1 MALRP
6 QDASLREASGKVTAG
21 TMTRLVRPVLK
32 WAGGKSRSL
41 PEILGALP
49 ERIETYYEPFIGG
62 AAVFF
67 ALASEKRFKK
77 AVLSDS
83 NRALI
88 EVYSGLKKDPEGIIK
103 VLKTY
108 VHDQDEYYRIRSLD
122 PKTLDTSERAARMIF
137 LNKTG
142 YNGLYR
148 VNSRGEVNVPFGRY
162 KKPNFCDEEGLRAAS
177 RALSRVTL
185 VVGDFDKVSKG
196 AKAGDAV
203 YFDPPYDPVSKTAN
217 FTAYHH
223 EEFGKEDHER
233 LRDAFDRLAARGV
246 AVVLSNSDTEFT
258 NDLFE
263 HWKPKKINVSRPI
276 NSKATHRGNVREL
289 LVVSPHRK

>member
-1 MALRP
+1 
-6 QDASLREASGKVTAG
+6 
-21 TMTRLVRPVLK
+21 MTRLVRPVLK

-41 PEILGALP
+41 PDILAALP
-49 ERIETYYEPFIGG
+49 DEIDTYYEPFIGG

-67 ALASEKRFKK
+67 ALAGEKRFKK
-77 AVLSDS
+77 AVLGDR

-88 EVYSGLKKDPEGIIK
+88 EMYKGLKKDPEGIIK
-103 VLKTY
+103 VLGTY
-108 VHDQDEYYRIRSLD
+108 VHNQDEYYRIRSLD
-122 PKTLDTSERAARMIF
+122 PKTLDPSERAARMIF

-148 VNSRGEVNVPFGRY
+148 VNSRGEFNVPFGRY

-185 VVGDFDKVSKG
+185 VVGDFDKVSKD

-223 EEFGKEDHER
+223 EEFGKEDHAR
-233 LRDAFDRLAARGV
+233 LKDAFARLAARDV
-246 AVVLSNSDTEFT
+246 AVVLSNSDTKFT
-258 NDLFE
+258 NDLFAD
-263 HWKPKKINVSRPI
+263 WKPKKINVTRPI
-276 NSKATHRGNVREL
+276 NSKATHRGTVREL
-289 LVVSPHRK
+289 LVVSQHRK

>member
-1 MALRP
+1 
-6 QDASLREASGKVTAG
+6 
-21 TMTRLVRPVLK
+21 MTRLVRPVLK

-41 PEILGALP
+41 PYILAALP
-49 ERIETYYEPFIGG
+49 DQIDTYYEPFIGG

-77 AVLSDS
+77 AVLGDR

-88 EVYSGLKKDPEGIIK
+88 DLYRALKKDPEGIIK
-103 VLKTY
+103 VLDTY

-122 PKTLDTSERAARMIF
+122 PKKLDPSERAARMIF

-148 VNSRGEVNVPFGRY
+148 VNSRGEFNVPFGRY
-162 KKPNFCDEEGLRAAS
+162 KKPNFCDEDGLRAAS
-177 RALSRVTL
+177 RALSGVKL
-185 VVGDFDKVSKG
+185 VEKDFDEVSKD

-223 EEFGKEDHER
+223 EEFGREDHVR
-233 LRDAFDRLAARGV
+233 LKKAFDKLAARRV

-258 NDLFE
+258 SDLFAD
-263 HWKPKKINVSRPI
+263 WNPQKINVSRPI

-289 LVVSPHRK
+289 LVVSQHRK

>member
-1 MALRP
+1 
-6 QDASLREASGKVTAG
+6 
-21 TMTRLVRPVLK
+21 MTRLVRPVLK

-41 PEILGALP
+41 PSILSALP

-77 AVLSDS
+77 AVLGDR
-83 NRALI
+83 NPALV
-88 EVYSGLKKDPEGIIK
+88 ELYGHLQKDPEGIIK
-103 VLKTY
+103 VLRTY
-108 VHDQDEYYRIRSLD
+108 VHNQDEYYRIRSLD
-122 PKTLDTSERAARMIF
+122 PKTLDPSERAARMIF

-148 VNSRGEVNVPFGRY
+148 VNSRGEFNVPFGRY
-162 KKPNFCDEEGLRAAS
+162 KKPNFRDEENLLAAS
-177 RALSRVTL
+177 RALARVKIKEN
-185 VVGDFDKVSKG
+185 DFDETSRD
-196 AKAGDAV
+196 AKPGDAV

-223 EEFGKEDHER
+223 VDFGKEDHER
-233 LRDAFDRLAARGV
+233 LKDAFDRLAARGV

-258 NDLFE
+258 NRLFKD
-263 HWKPKKINVSRPI
+263 WKPKKIDVSRPI
-276 NSKATHRGNVREL
+276 NSKATHRGSVREL
-289 LVVSPHRK
+289 LVVSQARK